1 MRKLFN
7 KGENTMKDKPF
18 KYDEIKDH
26 FYDWLEEQDPEWID
40 ENIDDLHHH
49 CFNTDYYIIGTYQA
63 KQWLGNEVF
72 HVIETIKEYEKFNF
86 GEVTTDF
93 SEPEKIVNMYT
104 YIIGEQVVYEWQQE
118 REVVNF

>member
-1 MRKLFN
+1 ML
-7 KGENTMKDKPF
+7 DKPF

-26 FYDWLEEQDPEWID
+26 FYYWLEDQDPEWIA
-40 ENIDDLHHH
+40 ESNDDIHHH

-63 KQWLGNEVF
+63 KQWLGDEVF

-93 SEPEKIVNMYT
+93 SDPEKIVNMYA
-104 YIIGEQVVYEWQQE
+104 YIIGEQVVYEWQLKKE
-118 REVVNF
+118 AINF

>member
-1 MRKLFN
+1 MQN
-7 KGENTMKDKPF
+7 KPF

-26 FYDWLEEQDPEWID
+26 FYDWLEDLGAEWTD

-63 KQWLGNEVF
+63 KQWLGDEVF
-72 HVIETIKEYEKFNF
+72 HVIETIKEYEKSNF

-93 SEPEKIVNMYT
+93 SDPEKIVNMYA
-104 YIIGEQVVYEWQQE
+104 YIIGEQVVYEWQLKKE
-118 REVVNF
+118 AMGINF